1 MAASAAD
8 RMDLADMAM
17 VMVATA
23 TVAASARSA
32 EMR

>member
-1 MAASAAD
+1 MAASVAD
-8 RMDLADMAM
+8 RIDLADMAM

-23 TVAASARSA
+23 AASARSA